1 MRTGYL
7 IILNFIKIVIC
18 HNFLE
23 AYFFETQDNIVVCF
37 YYDYNKL
44 NEKHDAITGKEGF
57 E

>member
-1 MRTGYL
+1 M